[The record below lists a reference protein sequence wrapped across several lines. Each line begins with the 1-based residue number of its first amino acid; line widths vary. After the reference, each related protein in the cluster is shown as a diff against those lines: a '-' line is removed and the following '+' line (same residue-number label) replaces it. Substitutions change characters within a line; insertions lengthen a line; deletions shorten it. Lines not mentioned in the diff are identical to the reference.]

1 MTYSCTQLKTENMAD
16 KDYMRPL
23 ASISIDA
30 VEALADTLHRYVE
43 SGHANTEHL
52 SDLQKAV
59 EFRIDALSVVGSTT
73 EEDKRLVRALKRLK
87 TDILQYE

>member
-1 MTYSCTQLKTENMAD
+1 MAD

-23 ASISIDA
+23 ASIAIDA
-30 VEALADTLHRYVE
+30 VESLAYTLQRYVE
-43 SGHANTEHL
+43 SGQAYTEHL
-52 SDLQKAV
+52 SELQKAV

-73 EEDKRLVRALKRLK
+73 EEEKRLVRALKRLK